1 MKTPQIILVCLSLLA
16 GYIAA
21 TALNRPSSAQHPAPQ
36 LASQE
41 VVVGRY
47 QLTVPIE
54 GRCNGDAFLT
64 DTATGHCW
72 RRIGNGNTWEDW
84 GSPTE
89 RKAQG

>member
-54 GRCNGDAFLT
+54 GKSNGDAFLT
-64 DTATGHCW
+64 DSATGHCW
-72 RRIGNGNTWEDW
+72 RHIGIGDRWEDW
-84 GSPTE
+84 GLPTGQ
-89 RKAQG
+89 K